1 MHVTPRR
8 TWQEALHEAVH
19 ETDPHLAEIK
29 IRNAEIALFRRIH
42 AFSPNSDFSEEQAL
56 FDALHT
62 IRLLRGARR
71 ISPSLGP
78 DHNEQPQNPS
88 AR

>member
-8 TWQEALHEAVH
+8 TWQEELQDAVH

-42 AFSPNSDFSEEQAL
+42 TFSPTSDFSEEQAL

-62 IRLLRGARR
+62 IRLLRRACR
-71 ISPSLGP
+71 IAQPLGP
-78 DHNEQPQNPS
+78 DHPEQPQNPS
-88 AR
+88 AT

>member
-1 MHVTPRR
+1 MYVTPRR
-8 TWQEALHEAVH
+8 TWQEALQEAVR

-42 AFSPNSDFSEEQAL
+42 AFSPSSDFSEEQAL

-62 IRLLRGARR
+62 IRLLRGARQL
-71 ISPSLGP
+71 SQSLAP
-78 DHNEQPQNPS
+78 DQPGQQNPS
-88 AR
+88 AT

>member
-42 AFSPNSDFSEEQAL
+42 AFSPSPDFPEEQAL
-56 FDALHT
+56 FDALTT
-62 IRLLRGARR
+62 IRSLRSARR
-71 ISPSLGP
+71 MSQSLGP
-78 DHNEQPQNPS
+78 DHPEQPQNPS
-88 AR
+88 AA